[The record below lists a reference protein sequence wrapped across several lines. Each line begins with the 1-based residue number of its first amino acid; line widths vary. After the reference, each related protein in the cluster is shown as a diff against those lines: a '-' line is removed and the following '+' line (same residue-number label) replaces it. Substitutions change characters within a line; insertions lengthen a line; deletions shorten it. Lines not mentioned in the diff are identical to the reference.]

1 MKHLLFLSGAVLTS
15 ALTSQAA
22 MRIVYSE
29 NFNDFSITSKTNGV
43 HALGGASAAVTYR
56 EFFSSTG
63 LVNDTGSTLNF
74 TSDGVANRTRGAG
87 VWLDT
92 REWSPG
98 TVTVTFDISGFVAA
112 TGVDSGSF
120 LQTYTASGVDDTNA
134 VGVDIHGSFNGG
146 VVLSGTATSSTLGDS
161 TAITADGTSLT
172 HTFTYAGEEEIGL
185 FIVHQAVNGDP
196 GGTSAAF
203 SLDNLVVVAETI
215 PLPVQP
221 NIVLFY
227 VDDLGQQDIQLNELD
242 NLCPY
247 DTPNITKLASQAMNF
262 TSGYSPAP
270 SCSPSRAAINN
281 GQHPAK
287 TRFTH
292 VSLDDVDDGKSSQLL
307 IAPYL
312 ELQIDRNLLTSAE
325 ALAANGYATG
335 HSGKWHQG
343 LNAAN
348 YGFQT
353 VNEDRGAHRGMSPDR
368 LDPDAFASDTNA
380 SYPLTTERYFPYSA
394 EFPDGIRYPVD
405 EVTDSAIAFMDANKD
420 GPFFLNLCHWMVHWP
435 VLTRNEDLL
444 KYYCTK
450 FGVIYD
456 SDLRDSMG
464 DVKDWT
470 TPGQTNPYFG
480 AMVTTVDWSLG
491 RIVDYLE
498 TTDDPRN
505 PGKKLIETTYI
516 FFTSDNGGAEQ
527 HGQEVISDNAPFKY
541 GKTNPEEGGVRVPF
555 VVSGPGILADSEV
568 HEMVNQLDLFPTFLT
583 LTDTTID
590 AADYDELSG
599 LDIAPVLYGEATQVL
614 DALDKP
620 RDFLFWHFPHYSHMK
635 SSLRSGDY
643 KILKSFE
650 TGVYELYRL
659 YDGLDANGDPVRLDI
674 EEANDLVASTDP
686 EDVTALAELTAMI
699 EGAFVD
705 YNAELPYLNPDYTGV
720 DPATVAAPD
729 VNTFTG
735 ETRLAEL
742 TIVSSGPK
750 IVEASVLYRGG
761 PTAGKTDVVTDEFI
775 LGMREPATTSV
786 DGYTVSAVIPESIT
800 AYCFLLVDE
809 NGYMQFTS
817 EVSSPLLVTVP
828 DALAHWPLDEVS
840 GSQAADIS
848 GNGHHAT
855 VTGAEWTVGVDG
867 GALYFDGGAD
877 ADADYVVIPVGAVSG
892 INNQISIAMW
902 VYGGTTQ
909 PAQDSVFH
917 SRDASDNR
925 IHSILIPWSS
935 GTVVWD
941 AGYDSVA
948 DASDRV
954 SKGTD
959 AAIYKGVWNH
969 WVFTKDTTE
978 PAGVGSMV
986 IYLNGSVYDTDTGT
1000 YPMSGM
1006 NTTWLGSGKDATLS
1020 FEGLLDEV
1028 MLYDVALTGAEV
1040 ATLYASY
1047 TLPSDYQTWLLNYP
1061 GLSDVTFEGD
1071 PEQDGIATGLEFVLN
1086 GTPTESGE
1094 VILPQVDATDENFTF
1109 TFTRS
1114 ADAVPF
1120 TEQIFQ
1126 YGASLSGWTDL
1137 NITEPR
1143 ASEVSLGS
1151 ISGGLQPV
1159 TVTIPKS
1166 MAVDGKLFGRLKVL
1180 SVVD

>member
-1 MKHLLFLSGAVLTS
+1 MKNLLFLTGALVAS
-15 ALTSQAA
+15 ALSSQGAT
-22 MRIVYSE
+22 RIVYAE
-29 NFNDFSITSKTNGV
+29 NFNDFSITSKGSGV
-43 HALGGASAAVTYR
+43 HELGGATPEVTYR
-56 EFFSSTG
+56 EFFSSSNYVNVTG
-63 LVNDTGSTLNF
+63 DTLNF
-74 TSDGVANRTRGAG
+74 TSDTNGNRTRGAG

-92 REWSPG
+92 REWSAG
-98 TVTVTFDISGFVAA
+98 TVTVTFDISGYVPS
-112 TGVDSGSF
+112 TGDGSGSF
-120 LQTYTASGVDDTNA
+120 LQAYTAGSVDDTNA
-134 VGVDIHGSFNGG
+134 VGVDIHGSYGGG
-146 VVLSGTATSSTLGDS
+146 VVLSGTATSSTLGTA
-161 TAITADGTSLT
+161 TAITANGTNLT

-185 FIVHQAVNGDP
+185 FFVHQAVNG
-196 GGTSAAF
+196 TATTAEF
-203 SLDNLVVVAETI
+203 SLDNLTVTSEAI
-215 PLPVQP
+215 ALPFEP
-221 NIVLFY
+221 NIILFY

-247 DTPNITKLASQAMNF
+247 DTPNITKLAAQGMNF

-292 VSLDDVDDGKSSQLL
+292 VSLHDLDDGKSDQLL
-307 IAPYL
+307 MNVYL
-312 ELQIDRNLLTSAE
+312 EKQIDRNLLTSAE

-348 YGFQT
+348 YGFQS
-353 VNEDRGAHRGMSPDR
+353 VNEDRGAHRGMNPDR
-368 LDPDAFASDTNA
+368 LSAFA
-380 SYPLTTERYFPYSA
+380 TTDPADKYQLSVEKYFPYSA
-394 EFPDGIRYPVD
+394 EFPNGISYPYD
-405 EVTDSAIAFMDANKD
+405 EVTESALQFMEDNKD

-435 VLTRNEDLL
+435 VLTRNEELL
-444 KYYCTK
+444 QYYCTK
-450 FGVIYD
+450 FGVTYD
-456 SDLRDSMG
+456 ADLRDSMG

-470 TPGQTNPYFG
+470 TPGQTNPYFA

-498 TTDDPRN
+498 VTDDPRN

-527 HGQEVISDNAPFKY
+527 HAQEVISDNAPFKY
-541 GKTNPEEGGVRVPF
+541 GKTNPEEGGVRVPL
-555 VVSGPGILADSEV
+555 VISGPSILADSEV
-568 HEMVNQLDLFPTFLT
+568 HEMVNQLDFFPTFLT
-583 LTDTTID
+583 LSDRTI
-590 AADYDELSG
+590 ATADFDELSG
-599 LDIAPVLYGEATQVL
+599 LDIAPVLRGEATQVL
-614 DALDKP
+614 DALDQP
-620 RDFLFWHFPHYSHMK
+620 REFLFWHFPHYNHMK

-643 KILKSFE
+643 KIHKSFE
-650 TGVYELYRL
+650 TGVYELYKL
-659 YDGLDANGDPVRLDI
+659 YDGLDANGDPVRFDI
-674 EEANDLVASTDP
+674 EEANDLVADP
-686 EDVTALAELTAMI
+686 GHATVLADMTAML

-720 DPATVAAPD
+720 DPATVSAPD
-729 VNTFTG
+729 VDTFTG

-742 TIVSSGPK
+742 TIVSPGPK
-750 IVEASVLYRGG
+750 IVEASVIYTGG
-761 PTAGKTDVVTDEFI
+761 PTAGKTDVVADEFI

-800 AYCFLLVDE
+800 SYLFLLVDE
-809 NGYMQFTS
+809 NGYMQYTS
-817 EVSSPLLVTVP
+817 EVSSPLLVVVP
-828 DALAHWPLDEVS
+828 DSQAHWPFDEVS
-840 GSQAADIS
+840 GSQATDIS
-848 GNGHHAT
+848 GNGHDAT

-867 GALYFDGGAD
+867 GALYFDGD
-877 ADADYVVIPVGAVSG
+877 LDYVIIPVGAVSG
-892 INNQISIAMW
+892 INNQMSIAMW
-902 VYGGTTQ
+902 VYGGATQ

-935 GTVVWD
+935 GSVVWD
-941 AGYDSVA
+941 GGYDSVT
-948 DASDRV
+948 DSNDRV

-959 AAIYKGVWNH
+959 SAIYKGVWNH

-1000 YPMSGM
+1000 FPMSGM
-1006 NTTWLGSGKDATLS
+1006 HSTWLGSGKDTTLS

-1028 MLYDVALTGAEV
+1028 MLYDVALTAAEV

-1047 TLPSDYQTWLLNYP
+1047 TLPADYQTWLLNYP
-1061 GLSDVTFEGD
+1061 GLSDDTFEGD

-1086 GTPTESGE
+1086 GTPTGPDQILLPELDASG
-1094 VILPQVDATDENFTF
+1094 ANFVF

-1114 ADAVPF
+1114 AEAVPF

-1126 YGASLSGWTDL
+1126 YGSTLSGWTDL
-1137 NITEPR
+1137 KITEPR

-1151 ISGGLQPV
+1151 IAGGLQDV

-1166 MAVDGKLFGRLKVL
+1166 LAVDGKLFGRLNVL
-1180 SVVD
+1180 SVAD